1 MKPSPSDTSERCGA
15 APAAW
20 LAWSVAA
27 VPAER
32 EQLHAAVHAVVT
44 APPAAAPSLGV
55 LVRPGQA
62 VQGCA
67 GCGQDTGSCL
77 CWSLRA
83 GGTEHPPLGRE
94 QDAVLGCSSSSLGWA
109 WCRLGGE
116 AAPEPG
122 VSSVAS
128 CGCAGV
134 WRLGWGFPRWCWTCG
149 SSCAVSCR

>member
-67 GCGQDTGSCL
+67 GCGQDTGRTRAAACAGPRGPVVQSTRL
-77 CWSLRA
+77 WGGSRMRCW
-83 GGTEHPPLGRE
+83 
-94 QDAVLGCSSSSLGWA
+94 
-109 WCRLGGE
+109 
-116 AAPEPG
+116 AAPHCPL
-122 VSSVAS
+122 
-128 CGCAGV
+128 AG
-134 WRLGWGFPRWCWTCG
+134 LGAGWGVKQPQNR
-149 SSCAVSCR
+149 VSRQ